1 MKYLE
6 ELNFSPDVIAEIL
19 DNTPDKIL
27 SLLEKQ
33 EKLVSENIGYLRD
46 LGVKN
51 YQEIFIRYYDMFL
64 LDNSNFKEIFEKY
77 DRDDLIAKLEKNI
90 NIVEYL

>member
-6 ELNFSPDVIAEIL
+6 ELNFSPDAIAEIL
-19 DNTPDKIL
+19 DDTPDKIL
-27 SLLEKQ
+27 ALLEEQK
-33 EKLVSENIGYLRD
+33 KLVSENINYLRD

-64 LDNSNFKEIFEKY
+64 LDNSNFKDIFEKY
-77 DRDDLIAKLEKNI
+77 DPEDLVAKLEKNI
-90 NIVEYL
+90 NIVEFL

>member
-6 ELNFSPDVIAEIL
+6 EFNFSPDVIAEVL
-19 DNTPDKIL
+19 DNTPDKL
-27 SLLEKQ
+27 LALLEEQK
-33 EKLVSENIGYLRD
+33 KLVSENIAYLRD

-64 LDNSNFKEIFEKY
+64 LDNSNFKEIFDKY
-77 DRDDLIAKLEKNI
+77 ERDDLISKLEKNI